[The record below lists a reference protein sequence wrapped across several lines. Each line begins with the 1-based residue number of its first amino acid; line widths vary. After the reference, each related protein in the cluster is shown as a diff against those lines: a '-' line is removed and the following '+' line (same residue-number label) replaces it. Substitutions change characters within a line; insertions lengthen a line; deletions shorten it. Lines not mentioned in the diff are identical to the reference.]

1 MLQPTPFPS
10 TYPTP
15 RKLAVFEEQ
24 ATHLGFHDNFYHPPL
39 TTSFSSGIN
48 QAGVHMRRSTGS
60 GNECTGVNDGSK
72 NSVLVTTKEGVYR
85 VLQHLQ
91 RKGREHDQ
99 VGYCRKYESLP
110 AQPKLTRHRGSSS
123 LWVLVLSEQQ
133 RSSCVLSATASIHRP
148 CWARD

>member
-48 QAGVHMRRSTGS
+48 QAGVHMRGSTGS

-72 NSVLVTTKEGVYR
+72 NSVLVTY
-85 VLQHLQ
+85 LA
-91 RKGREHDQ
+91 D
-99 VGYCRKYESLP
+99 
-110 AQPKLTRHRGSSS
+110 A
-123 LWVLVLSEQQ
+123 
-133 RSSCVLSATASIHRP
+133 
-148 CWARD
+148 WARGAELFCGIDVKIVKETQQKKGYIVFYNISNGKGGNMIKWVIAVSTSRFRHNQN